1 MDCLANIIGLSVTG
15 CDCVELNPSDE
26 SLSGLYLDDT
36 TEGRLPLSA
45 TIFDCSD
52 NDAVTFLNRLVP
64 DAVSELNNLL
74 YMEFEKQLV
83 RKYKDYNFKLPR
95 KLSYSSQL
103 AATSGYYFACY
114 KPKVIR
120 GNNMTIKTVSIKGHT
135 GNIKLI
141 DEFDEILFDDVI
153 AAWSEITLPMDRTYF
168 IAYQSSTRPNDIKYK
183 CGSCS
188 SSEQY
193 ENFMTAGGGIV
204 DDLANLEFTTS
215 EYSYGIQ
222 IDAHLDCDPLAP
234 LCDLD
239 YLTNGWGRVYAYA
252 VLNIARKNLAA
263 WLVSSGQ
270 ITNYITTNG
279 EELPI
284 LIELYNKNIQ
294 ERIKFLPAAYN
305 LTDCYQCGYISKGQI
320 LI

>member
-1 MDCLANIIGLSVTG
+1 MECLNNVIGLSASG
-15 CDCVELNPSDE
+15 CDCIDLDSSDE

-36 TEGRLPLSA
+36 TEGRLPLNA

-52 NDAVTFLNRLVP
+52 QDAVTFLNRLIP
-64 DAVSELNNLL
+64 NAVKELNGLL

-103 AATSGYYFACY
+103 AATDGYYFACY

-120 GNNMTIKTVSIKGHT
+120 GNNITIKTISIKGHT
-135 GNIKLI
+135 GNIQLI
-141 DEFDEILFDDVI
+141 DEFDEVLFNDDIGEWV
-153 AAWSEITLPMDRTYF
+153 SMTLPMDKVYF
-168 IAYQSSTRPNDIKYK
+168 IAYQSATRPNDIKYK

-193 ENFMTAGGGIV
+193 ENFMYVGGGIIE
-204 DDLANLEFTTS
+204 DLANLEFTSS

-234 LCDLD
+234 LCNLD
-239 YLTNGWGRVYAYA
+239 FVNNPWAHTYAFTI
-252 VLNIARKNLAA
+252 LNIARKNLAS

-279 EELPI
+279 EEIPA
-284 LIELYNKNIQ
+284 LIELYNNKIND
-294 ERIKFLPAAYN
+294 RVKFLPAAYN

-320 LI
+320 LT

>member
-1 MDCLANIIGLSVTG
+1 MECLNNVIGLSKNG
-15 CDCVELNPSDE
+15 CDCVELNASEE

-52 NDAVTFLNRLVP
+52 NDTVSFLERLIPNAVN
-64 DAVSELNNLL
+64 ELNNLL
-74 YMEFEKQLV
+74 YMEFENQLV
-83 RKYKDYNFKLPR
+83 RKYKDYNFKLPK
-95 KLSYSSQL
+95 KLSYSNQL
-103 AATSGYYFACY
+103 PATTGWYFACY

-120 GNNMTIKTVSIKGHT
+120 GNYMRIKSVSIKGFT
-135 GNIKLI
+135 GTIKLF
-141 DEFDEILFDDVI
+141 DEFGDVYFEDSI
-153 AAWSEITLPMDRTYF
+153 GAFEEQKLLLDRTYF
-168 IAYQSSTRPNDIKYK
+168 IAYQSTTRPNDIKYK
-183 CGSCS
+183 CGSCN

-193 ENFMTAGGGIV
+193 ENFLRAGGGII
-204 DDLANLEFTTS
+204 DDLDNIDFTTS

-222 IDAHLDCDPLAP
+222 IDCHLECDALAP

-239 YLTNGWGRVYAYA
+239 YTNNPWAHTYAFT

-270 ITNYITTNG
+270 ITNYITTQG
-279 EELPI
+279 EEIPA
-284 LIELYNKNIQ
+284 LIELYNQNIN
-294 ERIKFLPAAYN
+294 ERVKFLPKAYN

-320 LI
+320 RI